1 MIHGEKTNRQC
12 KEISHFRVLALPLP
26 KGASDAIY
34 FLLNDDNTVS
44 QYVTDKYGNYKLV
57 VGNSLQ
63 TNTPIYNYEPLEQ
76 PDGVVKIFTVGN
88 NYLLNSLVVRVN
100 GLTAA
105 IIIDYTIQA
114 GNKIK
119 LSYAPVSTEH
129 IHMDYIKTN

>member
-12 KEISHFRVLALPLP
+12 KEISHFRVLALPVP

-34 FLLNDDNTVS
+34 FLLNNDNTVS

-57 VGNSLQ
+57 TSLSLQ
-63 TNTPIYNYEPLEQ
+63 NIHVYNYVPVEI
-76 PDGVVKIFTVGN
+76 PDSLIDTFTVGHT
-88 NYLLNSLVVRVN
+88 YQLNSLVVRVN

-105 IIIDYTIQA
+105 PIIDYIIEP

-119 LSYAPVSTEH
+119 LLYVPVSTEH